1 MPVEGINGILN
12 VESAALHAPQ
22 VGVAN
27 TNPQHILSVGSN
39 LYVSG
44 DSPDVLTVDGNVVCE
59 GVKVGLIEIIPSY
72 DLEAVANVGNSTSNT
87 IQFTNPDTGIVT
99 TGNVTVGKTLT
110 VEGIRITAATEA
122 DVDLDA
128 VVATGSSTTRPIQL
142 LGATDSTDPY
152 NGTLTI
158 GTSLGNNGGLGVA
171 GNVHVGRGLFVDTDT
186 LVVDSTNNRVGI
198 GKTNPGATLD
208 VDGDAIIRGDL
219 SVLGTTTTI
228 DTDNLRVQDPIIEL
242 GKDNAGIG
250 DLGLVMTR
258 PSGSSNVAVIFDE
271 DTDTLEIGYTQSNA
285 SDTDIAMRTAAI
297 EPLSVNVNGN
307 LSVGKELTVT
317 GNVAVGTNK
326 LFIDTVGGTVGIGS
340 TLIDITDNTLS
351 GAGNG
356 LYIHNPVQGGHLL
369 TLGTQ
374 RPWVFE
380 QGLSDASTELCLR
393 SLNSG
398 KKFNI
403 QSPDHS
409 NVMTVVA
416 TNGGGNVGIGT
427 TNPTNSLHIYKNETE
442 ATSGLFIEKA
452 SGGAG
457 TAASL
462 LFGTNAVGENEGI
475 AKAGIFFQRTATN
488 GRGDFQFCLDNV
500 DNATPIGLSNS
511 KMTIRGDGNVGIG
524 RTNPACALDIA
535 GEDVMI
541 RGNTP
546 SLNFS
551 EGAGAMDG
559 AFRIRYDGANQS
571 DNNNFLAIQCGTNFA
586 TTAIHCKL
594 NGRVGIGTTNPEHK
608 IDLET
613 FDSNDGIRIRAGA
626 KFALL
631 TSNLSATAYNGIVTE
646 GDGGIIFSPDNDPYN
661 DSTTK
666 GFVIAPWTTSGALG
680 LKIMEN
686 GNVGIGNKNPLAKL
700 DLFDTGGCRM
710 RLTTDGSTAQGTID
724 IIRGDGNRS
733 PLNYTYGASNYTDW
747 RIGSDDITDYNFVIR
762 SKTTN
767 LDVKCLTITNT
778 GNVGIGITNPTC
790 PLDFGDLVQNRI
802 ISLYGG
808 TSSSST
814 NYYGFGINNGTLRYN
829 AGGTGDVHKFYGNT
843 TEYGYVDDATGF
855 IDSFTGQHK
864 SFPHESLF
872 GKTSEDL
879 CGLIVS
885 ASGEYISINDKVP
898 QKGHGAI
905 QVSEAIPTV
914 KLPTS
919 EKDKNVFGVVSD
931 VEDVETSQRHD
942 HYGAFV
948 STFEKEPGD
957 SRIYVNSI
965 GEGAIWVT
973 NINGSLESGDY
984 ITTSNVAGYGQK
996 QDSEFLANYTVAKI
1010 TMDCDFDPVTQP
1022 VQIIRKETSNVNYWV
1037 KTTYENVSEEE
1048 YSNLTEEN
1056 RRTITE
1062 TAYTNEDGET
1072 FTEQNEQ
1079 STYTELEQTTY
1090 QKITVEE
1097 SKTEREG
1104 YELEVR
1110 QELVNVLDEHGQLQW
1125 EDHPTETET
1134 AYKIRYL
1141 DANGNITDEAN
1152 HVYKAAFVGCTYHC
1166 G

>member
-1 MPVEGINGILN
+1 MPVEGVNGILN

-44 DSPDVLTVDGNVVCE
+44 DSSDVLTVDGNVVCE
-59 GVKVGLIEIIPSY
+59 GVKVGLIEITPSY
-72 DLEAVANVGNSTSNT
+72 DLAAVSNVGNVTSNT
-87 IQFTNPDTGIVT
+87 IQFTNPDTGIVA
-99 TGNVTVGKTLT
+99 TGNVTVGSTLT
-110 VEGIRITAATEA
+110 VSGFRITAQAEA
-122 DVDLDA
+122 NDDLEAITLAGAD
-128 VVATGSSTTRPIQL
+128 TTQAIHITND
-142 LGATDSTDPY
+142 TDSVSPY
-152 NGTLTI
+152 TGALQI
-158 GTSLGNNGGLGVA
+158 GTNIGNNGGLGVA

-198 GKTNPGATLD
+198 GKTNPDATLD

-242 GKDNAGIG
+242 GKDNAGTG

-307 LSVGKELTVT
+307 VSVGKELTVT

-452 SGGAG
+452 NGGAG

-524 RTNPACALDIA
+524 TTNPVAKLNIQGTSEGAPPTSGGEGTSNGLFRLRDNFNVALDI
-535 GEDVMI
+535 
-541 RGNTP
+541 
-546 SLNFS
+546 
-551 EGAGAMDG
+551 
-559 AFRIRYDGANQS
+559 
-571 DNNNFLAIQCGTNFA
+571 GT
-586 TTAIHCKL
+586 
-594 NGRVGIGTTNPEHK
+594 IGV
-608 IDLET
+608 
-613 FDSNDGIRIRAGA
+613 S
-626 KFALL
+626 
-631 TSNLSATAYNGIVTE
+631 
-646 GDGGIIFSPDNDPYN
+646 
-661 DSTTK
+661 
-666 GFVIAPWTTSGALG
+666 PWTTWLQVADAADMSGEYPLALQPNG
-680 LKIMEN
+680 

-724 IIRGDGNRS
+724 IIRGDGNRI
-733 PLNYTYGASNYTDW
+733 PLSYTYGASNYTDW
-747 RIGSDDITDYNFVIR
+747 RIGSDDTTDYNFVIR
-762 SKTTN
+762 AKTTT

-778 GNVGIGITNPTC
+778 GNVGIGTTNPNADLYLKCSADTFTGGGGMTIQTGSGNKYWRMIASDY
-790 PLDFGDLVQNRI
+790 LTLGRLAFG
-802 ISLYGG
+802 Y
-808 TSSSST
+808 ST
-814 NYYGFGINNGTLRYN
+814 NNTSWTDSGYLEPSNNGQMN
-829 AGGTGDVHKFYGNT
+829 
-843 TEYGYVDDATGF
+843 
-855 IDSFTGQHK
+855 FTGQHRTFIK
-864 SFPHESLF
+864 DVPFSQAGDIE
-872 GKTSEDL
+872 
-879 CGLIVS
+879 GLIVS
-885 ASGEYISINDKVP
+885 SDQNKYIKMSGGIEAGSNAITMNESLPIVSLSTTTNDK
-898 QKGHGAI
+898 KC
-905 QVSEAIPTV
+905 
-914 KLPTS
+914 
-919 EKDKNVFGVVSD
+919 FGVISAS
-931 VEDVETSQRHD
+931 EDPETREEIHGNFGSI
-942 HYGAFV
+942 
-948 STFEKEPGD
+948 FEKEKGD
-957 SRIYVNSI
+957 TRVYINSV

-996 QDSEFLANYTVAKI
+996 QDSDSLKNYTVAKI

-1022 VQIIRKETSNVNYWV
+1022 VQIIRKETSDVNYWV

-1056 RRTITE
+1056 RTTTTE
-1062 TAYTNEDGET
+1062 TIYTNEDDET

-1125 EDHPTETET
+1125 EDDPSGATEK

-1141 DANGNITDEAN
+1141 DADGNITDEAN
-1152 HVYKAAFVGCTYHC
+1152 AVHKAAFVGCTYHC